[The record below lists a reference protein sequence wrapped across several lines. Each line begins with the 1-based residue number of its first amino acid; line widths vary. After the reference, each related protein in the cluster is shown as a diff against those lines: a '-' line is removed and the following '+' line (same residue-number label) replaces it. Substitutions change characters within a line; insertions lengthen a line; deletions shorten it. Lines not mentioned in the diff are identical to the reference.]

1 MTGILISMRPRQWTK
16 NLLLLAGIV
25 FTARFGEAEA
35 WRTVGFAILSFCF
48 LSSAGYLFNDI
59 LDRGSD
65 ALHPEKRHRPVA
77 AGTLKPTAA
86 ASAAILLAAFA
97 VAFAWMS
104 HTYALYSVAAYSAN
118 QLLYMLVAR
127 SVAILDVFVIS
138 FGFLI
143 RAVAGAAVLEER
155 ISVWLLLCT
164 LLLAL
169 FLGFSKRRHEF
180 RTAGES
186 RGALRGYT
194 LPLLNQ
200 LIGISAS
207 AAVIAYSLYAI
218 QSETGVA
225 HPLLAYTIPLPMF
238 GVFRYLQIVFRNNG
252 GGSPDAELVRDP
264 WIWGTLILWM
274 ALSVFAMSQ
283 GTDVVST

>member
-1 MTGILISMRPRQWTK
+1 MIELLSSMRPRQWTK

-25 FTARFGEAEA
+25 FTARFDETGA
-35 WRTVGFAILSFCF
+35 WRVVGFAILSFCL
-48 LSSAGYLFNDI
+48 LSSAGYMFNDI
-59 LDRGSD
+59 LDRASD
-65 ALHPEKRHRPVA
+65 ALHPDKRCRPIA

-86 ASAAILLAAFA
+86 ATAALLLVALA
-97 VAFAWMS
+97 VASAWMS
-104 HTYALYSVAAYSAN
+104 HPYALYSIAAYSAN
-118 QLLYMLVAR
+118 QILYMFVAR

-143 RAVAGAAVLEER
+143 RAIAGAAVLEEK

-169 FLGFSKRRHEF
+169 FLGFSKRRHELQ
-180 RTAGES
+180 TASES
-186 RGALRGYT
+186 RDALRGYT
-194 LPLLNQ
+194 LPLLDQ
-200 LIGISAS
+200 LIGISAA

-218 QSETGVA
+218 QSETGTA
-225 HPLLAYTIPLPMF
+225 HPLLAYTIPLPIF

-264 WIWGTLILWM
+264 WIWGTLLLWM

-283 GTDVVST
+283 GTGPVST